1 MPYAPDSSS
10 FRQPQLRAPQPVAP
24 AMPNADARIRLD
36 RITAA
41 PLHYTEGQVVG
52 SDRTP
57 KSRAEVLFVNAERK
71 GDRQTVTADHWG
83 RFRASLASGTWL
95 VYVKQPSGRLIY
107 QQKVEV
113 SEGKPSVPITLV
125 SR

>member
-10 FRQPQLRAPQPVAP
+10 FRQPQLRAPVPAQPATP
-24 AMPNADARIRLD
+24 STGARIRLD

-41 PLHYTEGQVVG
+41 PRHNTEGQVVS

-57 KSRAEVLFVNAERK
+57 QGRAEVLFVNAERK
-71 GDRQTVTADHWG
+71 GDRQTVAADHWG
-83 RFRASLASGTWL
+83 RFQANLSSGTWL
-95 VYVKQPSGRLIY
+95 VYVKQPSGRMVY
-107 QQKVEV
+107 QQKVDV
-113 SEGKPSVPITLV
+113 SDDKPSVPITLV